1 MILVLFLIVSV
12 ATGNQVI
19 AEVTDSLYSEI
30 DDKGNFIDGNRTPLQ
45 YDKPIIRP
53 SYQGTSILD
62 DYIGPEGKFQ
72 GYYQDKPG
80 TGEEYDYGQR
90 YTIGSKMVIKNVGF
104 YQGKPLALTI
114 SFASKGT
121 TWYEKVT
128 ITREGGININPFSQ
142 GLRFR
147 LVYDDGKYN
156 VPVEGVYVELPVLSQ
171 LTAYNTSSKSFSRV
185 TVPTSN
191 LVRIV
196 KNTDVTKQTK
206 MATMR
211 QSSTFYDDQGKY
223 YFANGLVTEYQFYQD
238 RANVKQ
244 VEQTYIFDNKEPLN
258 LVETRTLNYINPTTL
273 FKSDMKTPGEINYL
287 PPRTNGSVNSSRF
300 EANFDLTQA
309 VNDGFEQYFPE
320 SLSLVMADT
329 EHKFNALNIASLKF
343 TDKKGQDIS
352 HYFETIQTDDHQ
364 LEFKIAK
371 ANLMALKSNQ
381 INVTMSADNL
391 NSEEVIKGYD
401 SKEKVYYVPMT
412 FYNYKIYQG
421 KKTESEKMVANAMIT
436 PDVYAEAV
444 EGIEV
449 EQYSLGSD
457 LDPNDLLKNVAT
469 TIPGDK
475 LTIELEDSSL
485 VFDTVKTYQVGVKVT
500 SDYTGE
506 GKVIKVPVEVT
517 PAVIVTKAFFD
528 NQSWLI
534 DEINRQF
541 LGQNKKIDV
550 NLYMTDLLRVTKIMD
565 TTVSTPFTG
574 QYIPKNIQA
583 LKNLEWLELGNKKL
597 AGSLPTE
604 LGNLK
609 KLSKLA
615 VSGNTFSGGIPVSLG
630 ELTNLKS
637 LILDHNGLSG
647 KMPVTLGSLDKLVE
661 LKLNNNQLVGE
672 VVPFPAS
679 QLSQY
684 DISMN
689 QVTYDDTLPP
699 SFISK
704 STDYG
709 NTLIVKNHSNNGAA
723 YGMWALT
730 GIKELAILKAGT
742 QIKPFDS
749 KDSGYFDLKLLLS
762 GGTSTQDIYAEHNFT
777 ITRKKTGNVIYEGIA
792 DPKVAFTMDPD
803 ESVEIVMDGA
813 TKNPNNRFTI
823 AGKKRELK
831 VVDIPKNMSL
841 TLEVGNLGQKP
852 VSITSKDSL
861 TIFDNR
867 LESHWKLR
875 LKPSALTNAKN
886 QMSGS
891 YIYNNKANKSIT
903 VPANQFKEIEEGD
916 SEPLVETIPLSKG
929 WSQTK
934 GLMFKQDSTAN
945 FKGTYQGKLE
955 WQLVDAPSG

>member
-1 MILVLFLIVSV
+1 MVLV
-12 ATGNQVI
+12 ATGYQVF
-19 AEVTDSLYSEI
+19 AEVTDPLYSEI
-30 DDKGNFIDGNRTPLQ
+30 DDKGNIIDGNRTPLQ
-45 YDKPIIRP
+45 YDKPVIRP

-72 GYYQDKPG
+72 GYYQERPG
-80 TGEEYDYGQR
+80 EDYYYGQR
-90 YTIGSKMVIKNVGF
+90 YTIGSKMIIKNVGF

-114 SFASKGT
+114 SFANKGT
-121 TWYEKVT
+121 TWFEKVT
-128 ITREGGININPFSQ
+128 ITMDGGININPYSA

-171 LTAYNTSSKSFSRV
+171 LTAHNTSSGSFSRV
-185 TVPTSN
+185 SVPTSN

-196 KNTDVTKQTK
+196 KNTDVMKQTK
-206 MATMR
+206 MATKR
-211 QSSTFYDDQGKY
+211 QSIQFFDDQGGY
-223 YFANGLVTEYQFYQD
+223 YYTEGLVTEYQFYMDQ
-238 RANVKQ
+238 ANVKQ

-258 LVETRTLNYINPTTL
+258 LIEARTLNYINPTTL

-309 VNDGFEQYFPE
+309 VNDGFEQYYPE
-320 SLSLVMADT
+320 TLSLVMADM
-329 EHKFNALNIASLKF
+329 EHKFNALNIASIKF
-343 TDKKGQDIS
+343 NDKRGQDIS
-352 HYFETIQTDDHQ
+352 SYFETIQIDDHQ
-364 LEFKIAK
+364 LEFKISK
-371 ANLMALKSNQ
+371 TNLMALKSNQ

-391 NSEEVIKGYD
+391 NSEEVKKGYD
-401 SKEKVYYVPMT
+401 AKEKVYYVPMT
-412 FYNYKIYQG
+412 FYNYKTYKG
-421 KKTESEKMVANAMIT
+421 KKTESEKMVANATIT

-457 LDPNDLLKNVAT
+457 LDPNALLKNVAT

-485 VFDTVKTYQVGVKVT
+485 VFDAVKTYEVGVKVT

-506 GKVIKVPVEVT
+506 GKVIKVPVKVT

-541 LGQNKKIDV
+541 LAKNKQIDV

-565 TTVSTPFTG
+565 TTASTPFTD

-597 AGSLPTE
+597 AGTLPTE

-615 VSGNTFSGGIPVSLG
+615 VSGNTFSGSLPESLG

-637 LILDHNGLSG
+637 LILDNNGLSG
-647 KMPVTLGSLDKLVE
+647 KIPATFSRLDKLVE
-661 LKLNNNQLVGE
+661 LKLNDNQLVGE
-672 VVPFPAS
+672 VVPFPAK

-684 DISMN
+684 DVSNN
-689 QVTYDDTLPP
+689 QVTYNDTLPP
-699 SFISK
+699 NFISK
-704 STDYG
+704 LTDYG

-723 YGMWALT
+723 YGMWELT
-730 GIKELAILKAGT
+730 GTKELAILKAGT
-742 QIKPFDS
+742 QIKPFNPSDG
-749 KDSGYFDLKLLLS
+749 GYFDLKLLLS
-762 GGTSTQDIYAEHNFT
+762 GATTTQSLYAGHTFT
-777 ITRKKTGNVIYEGIA
+777 ITSKKSGKIVYEGLP
-792 DPKVAFTMDPD
+792 DSKTVLTMDPD
-803 ESVEIVMDGA
+803 ESFEIVMDGA
-813 TKNPNNRFTI
+813 TKNPNNSLII
-823 AGKKRELK
+823 AGKRRELK
-831 VVDIPKNMSL
+831 VVEVPKTLSL
-841 TLEVGNLGQKP
+841 MLEVGNLSEKP

-867 LESHWKLR
+867 QDSHWKLR
-875 LKPSALTNAKN
+875 LKPSALTNTKHRI
-886 QMSGS
+886 SGS
-891 YIYNNKANKSIT
+891 YIYNNKANKSIV
-903 VPANQFKEIEEGD
+903 VPADQFKDIEQGD
-916 SEPLVETIPLSKG
+916 SDPLAETIPLSKG

-934 GLMFKQDSTAN
+934 GLLFKQESTAN
-945 FKGTYQGKLE
+945 FKGTYRGKLE
-955 WQLVDAPSG
+955 WQLVDAPSL